1 MVAKTRSSSAVSRP
15 TRGASD
21 VERSFGTSQVFLWT
35 FGATLAQVA
44 CFAAIRAIE
53 PGSATDL
60 VSLGAVEGLVFGV
73 TAFLVWHLY
82 GRGRGVS
89 EFLAVRRTQPL
100 LPIVGLALGVSLQ
113 APADT
118 LQFVVEWSFGPP
130 PEAEVLA
137 RAAMLR
143 AETPYAAAMMMLS
156 AAFLIPLVEEV
167 LFRGA
172 FFSALRG
179 EVSRVGAALLTGVC
193 FVICHVEPRV
203 WLPLA
208 AVAVVLS
215 VLRVVSGSVLP
226 GFALHLGFNAVSLA
240 VVVLGV
246 VPVDRR
252 LNLPWQTSLAGW
264 LVSAGLIYAMLKL
277 GASADAEQA
286 RLEDDGR

>member
-1 MVAKTRSSSAVSRP
+1 M
-15 TRGASD
+15 
-21 VERSFGTSQVFLWT
+21 ERQFGTSQVFLWT
-35 FGATLAQVA
+35 FGATLGQVA
-44 CFAAIRAIE
+44 CFAALRAIE

-60 VSLGAVEGLVFGV
+60 VSLGAVEGLVFGLA
-73 TAFLVWHLY
+73 AFLVWHLY
-82 GRGRGVS
+82 GRARSVGD
-89 EFLAVRRTQPL
+89 FLGVRRTHPL

-118 LQFVVEWSFGPP
+118 LQFVVEWSLGPP
-130 PEAEVLA
+130 DEAEVLA

-172 FFSALRG
+172 FFAALRA
-179 EVSRVGAALLTGVC
+179 EVTRTGAAVLTGVC

-208 AVAVVLS
+208 AVATVLS
-215 VLRVVSGSVLP
+215 VLRVVSGSMLP

-246 VPVDRR
+246 IPVDRR
-252 LNLPWQTSLAGW
+252 LNLPWQMSLAGW
-264 LVSAGLIYAMLKL
+264 LLSAGLIQAMLKL
-277 GASADAEQA
+277 GTTADAEQA
-286 RLEDDGR
+286 RTEDDVR